1 MMEAVGMDNEL
12 EWSSKYSPDID
23 FAMNEPDNFPVM
35 NTSAIQVARQE
46 LPDLKIYGYQA
57 YEKLSEEI
65 DAGRASYLG
74 IDISLDRLV
83 VIKEWRRL
91 AGQTPPLD
99 YDNYLLKIDRLQQ
112 IDHPSIP
119 RYLNSFATPTGF
131 CVVREYQSGIS
142 LAELGDL
149 PASDIRLVADAVLK
163 ILTDLHHLTPAVI
176 HQNIKPENII
186 FISEPTLKI
195 YLVDFGLHS
204 AKGAN
209 ASIGKPGFTSPPH
222 LLNQSLTSTSD
233 IYSLGVSLICLLTG
247 TATAQVHDLFDRND
261 RIQFQQLLPPN
272 TDPQLIK
279 SLEMMVEPQHQD
291 RAINPNTIVPVK
303 NHRPSSNQALEELRM
318 SLDDISAP
326 KKKVNWVKWGI
337 GSAVLIGLGLGARL
351 FIFPDDGEPSPA
363 DIAKNQAIAEKAN
376 FAASDRGQLLK
387 DKRCP
392 NCNFSYQNFAKAE
405 LSGAIVSQSI
415 FNGADFSKAN
425 MNLAIFKDAD
435 LSGAN
440 FTKANLQNAA
450 FYGAKFMG
458 TNLVGANLSN
468 AKLVYA
474 KLKGAWLRDANLS
487 RADLKFAE
495 IQQVDLTRANLTGAD
510 LSNADLSYTNLRSAI
525 LTGAK
530 LEGTILTGATM
541 PDGSTHP

>member
-1 MMEAVGMDNEL
+1 
-12 EWSSKYSPDID
+12 
-23 FAMNEPDNFPVM
+23 MNESDNFSAM
-35 NTSAIQVARQE
+35 STSAIQVGGQSF
-46 LPDLKIYGYQA
+46 PNLKIYGYQV
-57 YEKLSEEI
+57 YEKLSEQI
-65 DAGRASYLG
+65 DLGRVSYLG
-74 IDISLDRLV
+74 LDISLDRLV
-83 VIKEWRRL
+83 VIKEWLRV

-99 YDNYLLKIDRLQQ
+99 YANYLPEINRLQQ

-142 LAELGDL
+142 LAEIGDL

-163 ILTDLHHLTPAVI
+163 ILTDLHQLTPTVI

-186 FISEPTLKI
+186 FINEPTLKI
-195 YLVDFGLHS
+195 YLVDFGILPASSFHHS
-204 AKGAN
+204 AYT
-209 ASIGKPGFTSPPH
+209 SGFVSPAH
-222 LLNQSLTSTSD
+222 LSSQNLTPTSD

-247 TATAQVHDLFDRND
+247 TPTDQAHNLFDSNY
-261 RIQFQQLLPPN
+261 RIKFQHLLPQN
-272 TDPQLIK
+272 TDRQLIK
-279 SLEMMVEPQHQD
+279 SLELMIEPQPQN
-291 RAINPNTIVPVK
+291 RAINPTAIVPVK
-303 NHRPSSNQALEELRM
+303 NHRSSSNQALNELRV
-318 SLDDISAP
+318 SLDNISEP
-326 KKKVNWVKWGI
+326 KRKIIWIKWGLGI
-337 GSAVLIGLGLGARL
+337 STLLSLGLIARL
-351 FIFPDDGEPSPA
+351 FIFPDDGELSPA
-363 DIAKNQAIAEKAN
+363 DIVKNQAIAEKAN

-387 DKRCP
+387 EKRCP

-495 IQQVDLTRANLTGAD
+495 IQQVDLSRANLTGAD

>member
-1 MMEAVGMDNEL
+1 
-12 EWSSKYSPDID
+12 
-23 FAMNEPDNFPVM
+23 MNEPDNFPV
-35 NTSAIQVARQE
+35 NTSAIQVAGQD
-46 LPDLKIYGYQA
+46 LPNLKIYGYQV
-57 YEKLSEEI
+57 YEKLSEQI
-65 DAGRASYLG
+65 DEGRVSYLG

-83 VIKEWRRL
+83 VIKEWRRF

-99 YDNYLLKIDRLQQ
+99 YDKYLPEINRLQQ
-112 IDHPSIP
+112 IDHLSIP

-163 ILTDLHHLTPAVI
+163 ILADLHRLTPTVI
-176 HQNIKPENII
+176 HQNIKPENIV

-195 YLVDFGLHS
+195 YLVDFGIRPATGLHVS
-204 AKGAN
+204 VGT
-209 ASIGKPGFTSPPH
+209 PGFMSPAQ
-222 LLNQSLTSTSD
+222 LFNQDLTSNSD

-247 TATAQVHDLFDRND
+247 TATDQVRDLFDSNYRV
-261 RIQFQQLLPPN
+261 QFQHLLSPN

-279 SLEMMVEPQHQD
+279 SLELMVEPQLQN
-291 RAINPNTIVPVK
+291 RKINPNAIVPVK
-303 NHRPSSNQALEELRM
+303 SHRPSSNQALEELRM
-318 SLDDISAP
+318 SLDNTSA
-326 KKKVNWVKWGI
+326 KKKINWVKWGI
-337 GSAVLIGLGLGARL
+337 GVSVLLGLGLITRL
-351 FIFPDDGEPSPA
+351 FVFPDDGEPSPA
-363 DIAKNQAIAEKAN
+363 QIAKNQAIAEKAN

-387 DKRCP
+387 EKRCP

-405 LSGAIVSQSI
+405 LSGVIVSQST

-530 LEGTILTGATM
+530 LDGAILTGATM

>member
-1 MMEAVGMDNEL
+1 MVD
-12 EWSSKYSPDID
+12 SYYS
-23 FAMNEPDNFPVM
+23 
-35 NTSAIQVARQE
+35 
-46 LPDLKIYGYQA
+46 L
-57 YEKLSEEI
+57 
-65 DAGRASYLG
+65 
-74 IDISLDRLV
+74 
-83 VIKEWRRL
+83 
-91 AGQTPPLD
+91 
-99 YDNYLLKIDRLQQ
+99 
-112 IDHPSIP
+112 
-119 RYLNSFATPTGF
+119 
-131 CVVREYQSGIS
+131 
-142 LAELGDL
+142 
-149 PASDIRLVADAVLK
+149 
-163 ILTDLHHLTPAVI
+163 AVI

-195 YLVDFGLHS
+195 YLVDFDLHPARS
-204 AKGAN
+204 ASA
-209 ASIGKPGFTSPPH
+209 AIGKPGFMSPAQ
-222 LLNQSLTSTSD
+222 LSDRSLTSTSD
-233 IYSLGVSLICLLTG
+233 IYSLGVSLVCLLTG
-247 TATAQVHDLFDRND
+247 TATDRVHNLFDSNY

-279 SLEMMVEPQHQD
+279 SLEMMVEPQRQD
-291 RAINPNTIVPVK
+291 RAVNPNTIVPVK
-303 NHRPSSNQALEELRM
+303 SHRPSSNKALEELRM
-318 SLDDISAP
+318 SLDNVSAP
-326 KKKVNWVKWGI
+326 KKKINWVKWAI
-337 GSAVLIGLGLGARL
+337 GAAVLSGLGLGARL

-363 DIAKNQAIAEKAN
+363 EIAKNQAIAAKAN

-387 DKRCP
+387 EKRCP

-405 LSGAIVSQSI
+405 LSGAIVSQST
-415 FNGADFSKAN
+415 FNGADFSRAN

-525 LTGAK
+525 LTDAK

>member
-1 MMEAVGMDNEL
+1 
-12 EWSSKYSPDID
+12 
-23 FAMNEPDNFPVM
+23 MNESDNFSALD
-35 NTSAIQVARQE
+35 TSAIQVSGQN
-46 LPDLKIYGYQA
+46 LPNLKIYGYQV
-57 YEKLSEEI
+57 YEKLSEQI
-65 DAGRASYLG
+65 DLGKVSYLG
-74 IDISLDRLV
+74 LDISLDRLV
-83 VIKEWRRL
+83 VIKEWRKVVR
-91 AGQTPPLD
+91 QTPPLD
-99 YDNYLLKIDRLQQ
+99 YANYLPEINRLQQ

-142 LAELGDL
+142 LAEIGDL

-163 ILTDLHHLTPAVI
+163 ILTDLHQLTPTVI

-186 FISEPTLKI
+186 FINEPTLKI
-195 YLVDFGLHS
+195 YLVDFGILPASSSHHS
-204 AKGAN
+204 GYK
-209 ASIGKPGFTSPPH
+209 SGFVSPTQ
-222 LLNQSLTSTSD
+222 LSSQNLTSTSD

-247 TATAQVHDLFDRND
+247 TATNQVHNLFDSNY
-261 RIQFQQLLPPN
+261 RIKFQHLLPQD
-272 TDPQLIK
+272 TDSQLIK
-279 SLEMMVEPQHQD
+279 SLELMIEPKPQN
-291 RAINPNTIVPVK
+291 RAINPTAIVPVK
-303 NHRPSSNQALEELRM
+303 SHRSSSNQALNELRL
-318 SLDDISAP
+318 SLDNISEP
-326 KKKVNWVKWGI
+326 KRKISWVKWGI
-337 GSAVLIGLGLGARL
+337 GISALLSLGLITRL

-363 DIAKNQAIAEKAN
+363 DIVRDQAIAEKAN

-387 DKRCP
+387 EKRCP

-495 IQQVDLTRANLTGAD
+495 IQQVDLSRANLTGAD

>member
-1 MMEAVGMDNEL
+1 
-12 EWSSKYSPDID
+12 
-23 FAMNEPDNFPVM
+23 MNEPDNFPV
-35 NTSAIQVARQE
+35 NTSAIQVAGQD
-46 LPDLKIYGYQA
+46 LPNLKIYGYQV
-57 YEKLSEEI
+57 YEKLSEQI
-65 DAGRASYLG
+65 DAGRVSYLG

-91 AGQTPPLD
+91 TEQSPSLD
-99 YDNYLLKIDRLQQ
+99 YANYLPEINRLQQ
-112 IDHPSIP
+112 LDHLSIP

-142 LAELGDL
+142 LAEVGDL

-163 ILTDLHHLTPAVI
+163 ILTDLHKLTPTVI

-186 FISEPTLKI
+186 FNSEPTLKI
-195 YLVDFGLHS
+195 YLVDFGLYPTRGVHGS
-204 AKGAN
+204 MGKSRFLPPAQLAN
-209 ASIGKPGFTSPPH
+209 QT
-222 LLNQSLTSTSD
+222 LTSTSD

-247 TATAQVHDLFDRND
+247 TETAQAHNLFDSNYS
-261 RIQFQQLLPPN
+261 IKFQHLLPPN
-272 TDPQLIK
+272 TDPKLIK
-279 SLEMMVEPQHQD
+279 SLEMMVEPKRQD
-291 RAINPNTIVPVK
+291 RAINPNAIVPVK
-303 NHRPSSNQALEELRM
+303 SHRPSSNQALEELRM
-318 SLDDISAP
+318 SLDNISEP
-326 KKKVNWVKWGI
+326 TKQKKNSWVKWGI
-337 GSAVLIGLGLGARL
+337 GISVLLGLGLLARQ
-351 FIFPDDGEPSPA
+351 FVFPDDGELTPA
-363 DIAKNQAIAEKAN
+363 QIAKNQVIAEKAN

-405 LSGAIVSQSI
+405 LSGAIVSQST

-458 TNLVGANLSN
+458 TNLVGANMSK

-487 RADLKFAE
+487 HADLKFAE
-495 IQQVDLTRANLTGAD
+495 IQQVDLTRVNLTGAD
-510 LSNADLSYTNLRSAI
+510 LSNADLSYANLRKAT

-530 LEGTILTGATM
+530 LDGAILTGATM
-541 PDGSTHP
+541 PDGSIHP

>member
-1 MMEAVGMDNEL
+1 MDNEL

-23 FAMNEPDNFPVM
+23 FAMNEPDNFPAL
-35 NTSAIQVARQE
+35 NTSAIQVAGQD
-46 LPDLKIYGYQA
+46 LPDLKIYGYQV
-57 YEKLSEEI
+57 YEKLSEQL
-65 DAGRASYLG
+65 DLGRVSYLG

-99 YDNYLLKIDRLQQ
+99 YDNYLPKIDRLQQ
-112 IDHPSIP
+112 IDHLSIP

-163 ILTDLHHLTPAVI
+163 ILTDLHRLTPTVI

-195 YLVDFGLHS
+195 YLVDFGLHP
-204 AKGAN
+204 ARGAR
-209 ASIGKPGFTSPPH
+209 ASIGKSRFMSPAQ
-222 LLNQSLTSTSD
+222 LSNQSLNSASD

-247 TATAQVHDLFDRND
+247 TATARVHNLFDSNY

-279 SLEMMVEPQHQD
+279 SLEMMVEPQRQD
-291 RAINPNTIVPVK
+291 RAVTPNAIVPVK
-303 NHRPSSNQALEELRM
+303 GNRPSSNQALEELRM
-318 SLDDISAP
+318 SLDNISAP
-326 KKKVNWVKWGI
+326 KKKNNWAKWGI
-337 GSAVLIGLGLGARL
+337 GAAVLFGLGLSARL
-351 FIFPDDGEPSPA
+351 LIFPDDGEPSSA
-363 DIAKNQAIAEKAN
+363 EIVKNQVIAAKAN

-387 DKRCP
+387 EKRCP

-405 LSGAIVSQSI
+405 LSGAIVSQSN

-495 IQQVDLTRANLTGAD
+495 IQQVDLSRANLTGAD

>member
-1 MMEAVGMDNEL
+1 MY
-12 EWSSKYSPDID
+12 SSDSD
-23 FAMNEPDNFPVM
+23 FAMNEPDNFPDL
-35 NTSAIQVARQE
+35 NTSAIQVAGQN
-46 LPDLKIYGYQA
+46 LPNLKIYGYQV
-57 YEKLSEEI
+57 YEKLSEQ
-65 DAGRASYLG
+65 AGVGRVSYLG
-74 IDISLDRLV
+74 IDIKLDRLV
-83 VIKEWRRL
+83 VIKEWQRVT
-91 AGQTPPLD
+91 GQTPPLD
-99 YDNYLLKIDRLQQ
+99 YANYLPEINRLQQ
-112 IDHPSIP
+112 IDHLSIP

-163 ILTDLHHLTPAVI
+163 ILSDLHRLTPTVT

-186 FISEPTLKI
+186 FISEPSLRI
-195 YLVDFGLHS
+195 YLVDFGILPARGFH
-204 AKGAN
+204 AN
-209 ASIGKPGFTSPPH
+209 AGTPGFMPPAQ
-222 LLNQSLTSTSD
+222 LFNQRLTSTSD

-247 TATAQVHDLFDRND
+247 TPTDRVHDLFDSNY
-261 RIQFQQLLPPN
+261 RIKFQHLLPPN
-272 TDPQLIK
+272 TDQQLIK
-279 SLEMMVEPQHQD
+279 SLELMIDPQPQQ
-291 RAINPNTIVPVK
+291 RAINPNAIVPVK
-303 NHRPSSNQALEELRM
+303 SHRTSSNQALEELRK
-318 SLDDISAP
+318 SFDDSSAS
-326 KKKVNWVKWGI
+326 KQKINWVKWGI
-337 GSAVLIGLGLGARL
+337 GISVLLGLGLVTRL
-351 FIFPDDGEPSPA
+351 FIFPDDGELSPA
-363 DIAKNQAIAEKAN
+363 EIAKNQAIAAKAN

-387 DKRCP
+387 EKRCP

-405 LSGAIVSQSI
+405 LSGAVVSQST

-458 TNLVGANLSN
+458 TNLVGANMSN

-495 IQQVDLTRANLTGAD
+495 IQQVDLTRVNLTGAD
-510 LSNADLSYTNLRSAI
+510 LSNADLSYANLRQAI
-525 LTGAK
+525 LVGAK
-530 LEGTILTGATM
+530 MDGAILTGATM
-541 PDGSTHP
+541 PDGSIHP

>member
-1 MMEAVGMDNEL
+1 MGKLSGQD
-12 EWSSKYSPDID
+12 
-23 FAMNEPDNFPVM
+23 
-35 NTSAIQVARQE
+35 
-46 LPDLKIYGYQA
+46 LPDLKIYGYQV
-57 YEKLSEEI
+57 YEKLSEQI
-65 DAGRASYLG
+65 DLGRVSYLG

-99 YDNYLLKIDRLQQ
+99 YDNYLPKIDRLQQ
-112 IDHPSIP
+112 IDHLSIP

-163 ILTDLHHLTPAVI
+163 ILADLHRLTPAVI

-195 YLVDFGLHS
+195 YLVDFGLHPARS
-204 AKGAN
+204 AN
-209 ASIGKPGFTSPPH
+209 ASMGKPGFMSPAQ
-222 LLNQSLTSTSD
+222 LSNQSLTSTSD

-247 TATAQVHDLFDRND
+247 TATDRVHNLFDRNY

-279 SLEMMVEPQHQD
+279 SLEMMIEPQPQNRD
-291 RAINPNTIVPVK
+291 VNPNKIVPVK
-303 NHRPSSNQALEELRM
+303 SQRPSSSQALEELRK
-318 SLDDISAP
+318 SLDNVAEP
-326 KKKVNWVKWGI
+326 KKKINWVKWGI
-337 GSAVLIGLGLGARL
+337 GVSALLGLGLITRL
-351 FIFPDDGEPSPA
+351 FIFPDDGELSPA
-363 DIAKNQAIAEKAN
+363 EIAKNQAIAEKAN

-387 DKRCP
+387 EKRCP

-405 LSGAIVSQSI
+405 LSGAIVSQST

-458 TNLVGANLSN
+458 TNLIGANMSN

-487 RADLKFAE
+487 RADLKFAD
-495 IQQVDLTRANLTGAD
+495 IQQVDLSRVNLTGAD
-510 LSNADLSYTNLRSAI
+510 LSNADLSYANLRQAV
-525 LTGAK
+525 LVGAK
-530 LEGTILTGATM
+530 LDGAILTGATM
-541 PDGSTHP
+541 PDGSIHP

>member
-1 MMEAVGMDNEL
+1 
-12 EWSSKYSPDID
+12 
-23 FAMNEPDNFPVM
+23 MNEPDNFPVL
-35 NTSAIQVARQE
+35 NTSAIQVAGQD
-46 LPDLKIYGYQA
+46 LPDLKIYGYQV
-57 YEKLSEEI
+57 YEKLSEQI
-65 DAGRASYLG
+65 DAGRISYLG

-91 AGQTPPLD
+91 AEQTPPLD
-99 YDNYLLKIDRLQQ
+99 YNSYLPKIDHLQQ
-112 IDHPSIP
+112 IDHLSIP
-119 RYLNSFATPTGF
+119 RYLDSFATPTGF

-149 PASDIRLVADAVLK
+149 PASDIRLVADAILK
-163 ILTDLHHLTPAVI
+163 ILADLHQLTPKVF

-195 YLVDFGLHS
+195 YLVDFGLNL

-209 ASIGKPGFTSPPH
+209 GNMSKPGFTAPR
-222 LLNQSLTSTSD
+222 LLNQSQTSTSD

-247 TATAQVHDLFDRND
+247 TATAQVHDLFDSNN
-261 RIQFQQLLPPN
+261 RIQFQQRLPPN
-272 TDPQLIK
+272 TDPQLIR
-279 SLEMMVEPQHQD
+279 SLEMMVESQPQD
-291 RAINPNTIVPVK
+291 RPIDPNAIASAK
-303 NHRPSSNQALEELRM
+303 SRRPSSKQARGDLRM

-326 KKKVNWVKWGI
+326 RKKINWVNWGI
-337 GSAVLIGLGLGARL
+337 GISALLGMGLATRL
-351 FIFPDDGEPSPA
+351 FMFPDDGEPSPA
-363 DIAKNQAIAEKAN
+363 EIAKNQAIAEKAN

-387 DKRCP
+387 EKRCP

-450 FYGAKFMG
+450 FYGAKLIG

-474 KLKGAWLRDANLS
+474 KLRGAWLRDANLS

-495 IQQVDLTRANLTGAD
+495 IQQVDLSRANLTGAD

-525 LTGAK
+525 LTDAK
-530 LEGTILTGATM
+530 LEGAILTGATM

>member
-1 MMEAVGMDNEL
+1 
-12 EWSSKYSPDID
+12 
-23 FAMNEPDNFPVM
+23 MNEPDNFPAL
-35 NTSAIQVARQE
+35 NTSAIQVAGQD
-46 LPDLKIYGYQA
+46 LPNLKIYGYQV
-57 YEKLSEEI
+57 YEKLSEQI
-65 DAGRASYLG
+65 DISRISYLA

-83 VIKEWRRL
+83 VIKEWRSV
-91 AGQTPPLD
+91 AGQKPLD
-99 YDNYLLKIDRLQQ
+99 YANYLPEINRLQQ
-112 IDHPSIP
+112 LDHLSIP

-131 CVVREYQSGIS
+131 CVVREYQSGLS
-142 LAELGDL
+142 LAEVGEL

-163 ILTDLHHLTPAVI
+163 ILTDLHRLKPTVI

-186 FISEPTLKI
+186 FNSEPTLKI
-195 YLVDFGLHS
+195 YLVDFGISPARGSQPS
-204 AKGAN
+204 AGM
-209 ASIGKPGFTSPPH
+209 SGFMSPAQLSH
-222 LLNQSLTSTSD
+222 LGVTPTSD

-247 TATAQVHDLFDRND
+247 TATSQAHDLFDSNY
-261 RIQFQQLLPPN
+261 RIRFQQLLPPN

-279 SLEMMVEPQHQD
+279 SLEMMVEPKRQD
-291 RAINPNTIVPVK
+291 RAIDPNAIVPVK
-303 NHRPSSNQALEELRM
+303 SHRQSSNQALEELRM
-318 SLDDISAP
+318 SLDGISAP
-326 KKKVNWVKWGI
+326 TKKKINWVKWGI
-337 GSAVLIGLGLGARL
+337 GISVLLGLGLITRL

-363 DIAKNQAIAEKAN
+363 EIAKNQAIAAKAN

-387 DKRCP
+387 EKRCP

-405 LSGAIVSQSI
+405 LSGAIVSQST
-415 FNGADFSKAN
+415 FNGADFSRAN
-425 MNLAIFKDAD
+425 MDLAIFKDAD

-510 LSNADLSYTNLRSAI
+510 LSNADLSYTNLRNAI

>member
-1 MMEAVGMDNEL
+1 
-12 EWSSKYSPDID
+12 
-23 FAMNEPDNFPVM
+23 MNEPDNFPAL
-35 NTSAIQVARQE
+35 NTSAIQVAGQN
-46 LPDLKIYGYQA
+46 LPDLKIYGYQV
-57 YEKLSEEI
+57 YEKLSEQI
-65 DAGRASYLG
+65 DAGRVSYLG

-83 VIKEWRRL
+83 VIKEWRQIP
-91 AGQTPPLD
+91 GQTPLD
-99 YDNYLLKIDRLQQ
+99 YDNYLPEINRLQQ
-112 IDHPSIP
+112 IDHLSIP

-163 ILTDLHHLTPAVI
+163 ILTDLHRLTPTVI

-195 YLVDFGLHS
+195 YLVDFGLYP
-204 AKGAN
+204 AKGGH
-209 ASIGKPGFTSPPH
+209 ASMSKPGFMPPAQSFS
-222 LLNQSLTSTSD
+222 QSLTPTSD

-247 TATAQVHDLFDRND
+247 TETAQVHNLFDSNN
-261 RIQFQQLLPPN
+261 RIKFQQLLSPD

-279 SLEMMVEPQHQD
+279 SLELMVDPQPQD
-291 RAINPNTIVPVK
+291 RALNPNPIVPVK
-303 NHRPSSNQALEELRM
+303 SHRPSSNQALEELRV
-318 SLDDISAP
+318 SLDGITEP
-326 KKKVNWVKWGI
+326 KQKKINWVKWGI
-337 GSAVLIGLGLGARL
+337 GISVLLGLGLLTRM
-351 FIFPDDGEPSPA
+351 FIFPDDGELSPA
-363 DIAKNQAIAEKAN
+363 QIAKNQAIAEKAN

-405 LSGAIVSQSI
+405 LSGAIVSQST
-415 FNGADFSKAN
+415 FNNADFSKVN
-425 MNLAIFKDAD
+425 MSLAIFKDAD

-440 FTKANLQNAA
+440 FTKANLQDAA

-458 TNLVGANLSN
+458 TNLIGANMSK

-474 KLKGAWLRDANLS
+474 KLKGSWLRDVNLTN
-487 RADLKFAE
+487 ADLKFAD

-510 LSNADLSYTNLRSAI
+510 LSNADLSYANLNKAI

>member
-1 MMEAVGMDNEL
+1 
-12 EWSSKYSPDID
+12 
-23 FAMNEPDNFPVM
+23 MNEPDNFPNL
-35 NTSAIQVARQE
+35 NTSAIQVGGQN
-46 LPDLKIYGYQA
+46 LPDLKIYGYQV
-57 YEKLSEEI
+57 YEKLSEQI
-65 DAGRASYLG
+65 DAGRVSYLG
-74 IDISLDRLV
+74 IDIKLDRLV
-83 VIKEWRRL
+83 VIKEWRKV

-99 YDNYLLKIDRLQQ
+99 YANYLPEINRLQQ
-112 IDHPSIP
+112 IDHLRIP

-142 LAELGDL
+142 LAEIGDL

-163 ILTDLHHLTPAVI
+163 ILTDLHQLTPTVI

-186 FISEPTLKI
+186 FINEPTLKI
-195 YLVDFGLHS
+195 YLVDFGILP
-204 AKGAN
+204 
-209 ASIGKPGFTSPPH
+209 ASKSHPITHKAGFVSPTQ
-222 LLNQSLTSTSD
+222 LSNQDLTSTSD

-247 TATAQVHDLFDRND
+247 TATNQVQNLFDSNY

-279 SLEMMVEPQHQD
+279 SLELMIEPQPQSRPTRPNAITPVTSH
-291 RAINPNTIVPVK
+291 RA
-303 NHRPSSNQALEELRM
+303 SSNQALEELRM
-318 SLDDISAP
+318 SLDDISTP
-326 KKKVNWVKWGI
+326 RKKINWVKWGI
-337 GSAVLIGLGLGARL
+337 GISALLGIGLATRL
-351 FIFPDDGEPSPA
+351 FVFPDDGEPSPA
-363 DIAKNQAIAEKAN
+363 DMAKNQAIAEKAN

-387 DKRCP
+387 EKRCP

-495 IQQVDLTRANLTGAD
+495 IQQVDLSRANLTGAD

-530 LEGTILTGATM
+530 LEGTVLTGATM